1 MAGHLFVLE
10 RDVEE
15 ALRAYNTA
23 APSQRGK
30 LKQALALARAAL
42 DDAEKEAGR

>member
-1 MAGHLFVLE
+1 MTAHLFVLE

-23 APSQRGK
+23 SPSKRGK
-30 LKQALALARAAL
+30 LKEALALARAAL
-42 DDAEKEAGR
+42 DDAQKEQER